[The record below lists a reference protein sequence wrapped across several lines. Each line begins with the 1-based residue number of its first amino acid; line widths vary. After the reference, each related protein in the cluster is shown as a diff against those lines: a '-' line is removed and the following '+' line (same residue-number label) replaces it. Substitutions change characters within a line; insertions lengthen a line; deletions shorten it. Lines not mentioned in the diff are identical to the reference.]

1 MPAGERCH
9 TRRTARLEPHRRTAV
24 SLGAGR
30 GGARLGGQLPQ
41 FVPCYVDRLLIC
53 CYNYSPTIE
62 LIVPLIGRIH
72 SRTPTYRD
80 VNFLCSCQEM
90 FVVIFLLLQKMTN
103 VSQRCY
109 NVNHLSPFQ
118 KDAKTFLFDG
128 SFYLKEL
135 I

>member
-1 MPAGERCH
+1 MERCGAECRGVG
-9 TRRTARLEPHRRTAV
+9 RRETSQGSSHTAV

-30 GGARLGGQLPQ
+30 GARPGGQLPQ

-80 VNFLCSCQEM
+80 VNFLCSCQET

-103 VSQRCY
+103 VSSVVIMSTTCRRFKTTQK
-109 NVNHLSPFQ
+109 LSHSMAPF
-118 KDAKTFLFDG
+118 T
-128 SFYLKEL
+128 
-135 I
+135 